1 MKKLKII
8 LNSRYLIISLIFIYF
23 ICLVCNLSFNNKTTY
38 QEKYYNISGVLL
50 DYKIDNDKLTIILKE
65 KEKIKGTYYL
75 KSSKETDI
83 LQRQLEYGCSMNIKG
98 IIKIP
103 SNNTIPNTFNYKKY
117 LKYNHI
123 NYIIQIDS
131 LKVLKKNSSVFYK
144 IKNFVVRRI
153 NKLNYSKEYVYA
165 FLIGKKDYL
174 DNEVYK
180 NYQNL
185 GITHLFAISGM
196 HITLLC
202 MLLKNILKKL
212 KINYLFRE
220 LLIIIILIFYSFLA
234 NFSASIFRALAFYVL
249 LTVNKNFYLNLTTI
263 KIYIYSI
270 LAILLIDNYLL
281 FNIGFQ
287 YSSLA
292 TLGLIISSNIVK
304 NKRYFSKVLL
314 TSVIATLFTIPI
326 TLNNFYEFNL
336 LSCINNLFF
345 VPFVSFIIFPLTI
358 ISFICLKFSN
368 ILMIFIKIMEY
379 FSWKLNYFNIFIQV
393 PKFCCGWIFIY
404 YLILIRSVYFNKFKN
419 IIYCLLI
426 LLFIKFSYLL
436 DSNDHIYYLDVG
448 QGDSIVYKFK
458 RSNYAVM
465 IDTGGKVNFQNKLL
479 KSKNNQNYLTHNI
492 ITFFKSIGVTKIK
505 MLILTHGDY
514 DHMGEAAN
522 LVNSFKVDN
531 VIFNCGSFNFLENN
545 LIKTLDTNKI
555 KHSSCINKLNIKNHI
570 FYFLNTK
577 EFYNE
582 NDDSSVI
589 YLNYNNYKF
598 LFMGDASIKKE
609 NEIIKNYNL
618 EDIVF
623 LKVGHHGSNTSS
635 SKNFISN
642 INPKYSII
650 SVGKN
655 NRYGHP
661 KKEVLDILKKSKI
674 YRTDLDGSIEIKLK
688 NDKYKIITYKP

>member
-8 LNSRYLIISLIFIYF
+8 LNSRYLIIVLIFIYF

-65 KEKIKGTYYL
+65 KEKIKGIYYL

-83 LQRQLEYGCSMNIKG
+83 LKRQLEYGCFMNIKG

-212 KINYLFRE
+212 KINYLFSE
-220 LLIIIILIFYSFLA
+220 LLIILILIFYSFLA

-249 LTVNKNFYLNLTTI
+249 LTINKNFYLNLTTI

-270 LAILLIDNYLL
+270 LTILLIDNYLL

-379 FSWKLNYFNIFIQV
+379 FSWKLNYFNVFIQI
-393 PKFCCGWIFIY
+393 PKFYYGWIFIY

-514 DHMGEAAN
+514 DHMGESIN
-522 LVNSFKVDN
+522 LVENFKVEK
-531 VIFNCGSFNFLENN
+531 VIFNCGEFNDLEKE
-545 LIKTLDTNKI
+545 LIKVLEKKKI
-555 KHSSCINKLNIKNHI
+555 KYYSCIKELNIDNSKL
-570 FYFLNTK
+570 YFLQTK
-577 EFYNE
+577 EYDNE
-582 NDDSSVI
+582 NDNSNVI
-589 YLNYNNYKF
+589 YIELDGYKF
-598 LFMGDASIKKE
+598 MFMGDSGIEKE
-609 NEIIKNYNL
+609 KDILDKYNIS
-618 EDIVF
+618 DIDV
-623 LKVGHHGSNTSS
+623 LKVGHHGSKTSS
-635 SKNFISN
+635 DKKFIDE
-642 INPKYSII
+642 IKPKYSII

-661 KKEVLDILKKSKI
+661 NKEVLDTLNDSKI
-674 YRTDLDGSIEIKLK
+674 YRTDQNGSIMFKIK
-688 NDKYKIITYKP
+688 NDKLKIETCSP